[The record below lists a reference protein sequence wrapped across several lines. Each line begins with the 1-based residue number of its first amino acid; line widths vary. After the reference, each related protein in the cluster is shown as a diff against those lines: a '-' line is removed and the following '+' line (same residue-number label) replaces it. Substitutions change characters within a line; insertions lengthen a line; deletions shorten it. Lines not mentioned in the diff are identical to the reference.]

1 MPVVEVDNLRYRYPG
16 RETLALDGI
25 SFAAESGQFLGVVGP
40 NSSGKSTLCHALVG
54 LVPHFY
60 KGAIG
65 GRVIV
70 AGEDVHKTTVAE
82 MSRRVGLVFQNPF
95 TQMTGGKLTVYEE
108 AAFGLEYTGVPRDEM
123 MVRIE
128 KALRLLGLWEVRDR
142 SPFALSGGQMQRLAI
157 ASVLAMEPDVLVLDE
172 PTSQLDPS
180 GTREVFDAVAAL
192 CRQGMTVIMA
202 EHKIEL
208 LAAHADR
215 ILVLHEG
222 KLVTDDTPRNVFPRL
237 ARWAVAAPGAQH
249 APDSG
254 TGRGNR
260 RRRTGTD
267 GARRLG
273 RRRPAARHRGGRGLG
288 LDHARGRLPRHAGG
302 RDHHRARATVAHGR
316 RRPRTASSEPDHD
329 GGGHAA
335 ATEAAPVIQVRDVRF
350 HYTPGVPVLK
360 GITLDIGPGATAVIG
375 QNGAGKSTF
384 VRMLNG
390 LLKPTAG
397 DVLVN
402 GVNTRTATVATLART
417 VGLVFQNPS
426 DQLFKSRV
434 IDEVMFGPMN
444 LGVPAGEAEDRA
456 RAALAQVGLSGVE
469 TRNPYDLGLAERK
482 VGDHRQRPLH
492 GHGRHHP
499 GRAYHRARPRRRPAA
514 GRAGGFFGRCG
525 THRPHHYTRHGL
537 RRPPLPAGAR
547 LRGRPSFGRRRRR
560 HGIFPSRRIATS
572 RPGGAPNHPPRS
584 RLGAAR
590 DRPDGGAVRPAGASS
605 PIPSYGLQRAVSRKS
620 SATRQPAMDAGH
632 GYFNEAEWKL
642 GVKIEV

>member
-222 KLVTDDTPRNVFPRL
+222 KLVTDDTPRNVFSRL

-249 APDSG
+249 APDA
-254 TGRGNR
+254 GRAEE
-260 RRRTGTD
+260 TD
-267 GARRLG
+267 AAAPEPTA
-273 RRRPAARHRGGRGLG
+273 PAVSAAIALPPVTEAAAA
-288 LDHARGRLPRHAGG
+288 LDWTMPAGG
-302 RDHHRARATVAHGR
+302 YPVTLEEGITIGR
-316 RRPRTASSEPDHD
+316 ERLSPTGDGGPGTASSEPDHD

-482 VGDHRQRPLH
+482 LVTIASVLSMGTDVIILDEPTIGQD
-492 GHGRHHP
+492 
-499 GRAYHRARPRRRPAA
+499 RAGVRRLGALVDSLAAA
-514 GRAGGFFGRCG
+514 GRTVLTITHDMDFVARHFRRVLVFGD
-525 THRPHHYTRHGL
+525 
-537 RRPPLPAGAR
+537 
-547 LRGRPSFGRRRRR
+547 GRVLADGDA
-560 HGIFPSRRIATS
+560 ATVFS
-572 RPGGAPNHPPRS
+572 RPGVLRLAALEAPQIT
-584 RLGAAR
+584 RLGHALALPGTVLTVAQFVRRAR
-590 DRPDGGAVRPAGASS
+590 SHQYPPTASKE
-605 PIPSYGLQRAVSRKS
+605 R
-620 SATRQPAMDAGH
+620 
-632 GYFNEAEWKL
+632 
-642 GVKIEV
+642 